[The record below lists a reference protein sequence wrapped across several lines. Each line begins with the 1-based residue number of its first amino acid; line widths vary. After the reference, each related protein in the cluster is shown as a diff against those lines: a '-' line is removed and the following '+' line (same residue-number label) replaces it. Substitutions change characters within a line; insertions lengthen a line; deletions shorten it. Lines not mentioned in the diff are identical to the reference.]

1 MWRSLA
7 GTATAA
13 FALVNPTLGV
23 AQEGPASKKSVPE
36 QVVDAFYRYKARQV
50 LATVTRLLGDFDD
63 FKAALH
69 DAFAH
74 SDRATGTS

>member
-23 AQEGPASKKSVPE
+23 AQEGPASQKSVPE
-36 QVVDAFYRYKARQV
+36 QVVDAFYRSKARQV
-50 LATVTRLLGDFDD
+50 LATLSHLLGDYYAAE
-63 FKAALH
+63 AALH
-69 DAFAH
+69 NAFPVA
-74 SDRATGTS
+74 S

>member
-36 QVVDAFYRYKARQV
+36 QVVDAFYRSKARQV
-50 LATVTRLLGDFDD
+50 LATLSRLLGDYDVAE
-63 FKAALH
+63 AALY
-69 DAFAH
+69 DAFPVA
-74 SDRATGTS
+74 A